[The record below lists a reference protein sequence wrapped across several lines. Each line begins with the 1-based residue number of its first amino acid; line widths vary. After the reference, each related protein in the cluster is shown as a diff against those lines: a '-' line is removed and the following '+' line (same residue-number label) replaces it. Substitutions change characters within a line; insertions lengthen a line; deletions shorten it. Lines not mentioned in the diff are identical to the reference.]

1 MSLPHLAE
9 QESPEIQRLRRD
21 FHAHPEIS
29 FQESRTSDVVA
40 AYLQDLGL
48 AITRPEGMT
57 GLWADLPCEGATRTL
72 CFRADM
78 DALAMDEN
86 ETAGKKGFVSQ
97 NPGAAHCCGHDSH
110 MAMLL
115 AAARLLATDQAP
127 RSVNLRF
134 LFQHAEELSPGG
146 AIDLIEAGCLE
157 GVDEIYGIHVIPP
170 IPSGLFDVME
180 GPFMAAADEIT
191 IRIQGRG
198 GHAAMPHL
206 LRDPIAASSPVIAAL
221 QQIVSRYTSPF
232 QSLVIS
238 IASIEG
244 GSGTSNVI
252 PDTCTLHGTVRT
264 LDPALWK
271 EMPALIQE
279 RATAAARA
287 AGCEIEL
294 DYQRGYPVLV
304 NHPEA
309 TAKARQAAVA
319 LYGQECL
326 LPQPQALMG
335 GEDFARYL
343 ERIPGC
349 YVFLGV
355 GNADKHITA
364 ANHHVDFDVDESILP
379 RGTAWFL
386 QLAQGN

>member
-1 MSLPHLAE
+1 
-9 QESPEIQRLRRD
+9 
-21 FHAHPEIS
+21 
-29 FQESRTSDVVA
+29 
-40 AYLQDLGL
+40 
-48 AITRPEGMT
+48 
-57 GLWADLPCEGATRTL
+57 
-72 CFRADM
+72 
-78 DALAMDEN
+78 
-86 ETAGKKGFVSQ
+86 
-97 NPGAAHCCGHDSH
+97 

-115 AAARLLATDQAP
+115 GAVRLLATDQAP
-127 RSVNLRF
+127 RSCNLRF

-146 AIDLIEAGCLE
+146 AKDLIEAGCLD

-206 LRDPIAASSPVIAAL
+206 VRDPIAASSPVIAAL
-221 QQIVSRYTSPF
+221 QQIVSRHTSPF

-238 IASIEG
+238 IASIQA

-264 LDPALWK
+264 LDPTLW
-271 EMPALIQE
+271 EQMPEIIQE
-279 RATAAARA
+279 RASAAARS

-294 DYQRGYPVLV
+294 DYSRGYPVLV

-309 TAKARQAAVA
+309 TKKARAAAVA

-326 LPQPQALMG
+326 LPVPQALMG

-343 ERIPGC
+343 EHLPGC
-349 YVFLGV
+349 YIFLGV
-355 GNADKHITA
+355 GNPDKDITA
-364 ANHHVDFDVDESILP
+364 ANHHVDFDVDEAVLP

-386 QLAQGN
+386 QLAQAD